1 MARKTPKKKLL
12 GLFGDFEQ
20 AIKVIVDIRQY
31 EVPGV
36 TVDNITIK
44 SPIEHP
50 EIEEILGERPCH
62 VSKFTLSGA
71 LFGLIF
77 GAFFLAA
84 AQANFLIQPQGGK
97 PVITVTS
104 NLVLIYEMLILFGM
118 LATFVGFL
126 FGAGLL
132 RKRSTLDDE
141 MISLDQVGI
150 VVEVEDQNIDPVMAL
165 FKKHHVLEVRDRELA
180 DQ

>member
-1 MARKTPKKKLL
+1 MLRKPRKKRLL
-12 GLFGDFEQ
+12 GLFSDFDQ
-20 AIKVIVDIRQY
+20 AVNVIVDIRHY

-36 TVDNITIK
+36 GVDNVTIK

-62 VSKFTLSGA
+62 VSKFSLSGA

-97 PVITVTS
+97 PVITITS
-104 NLVLIYEMLILFGM
+104 NLVLIYEMLILFGV
-118 LATFVGFL
+118 LATFAGFL
-126 FGAGLL
+126 IGSGLM
-132 RKRSTLDDE
+132 RRRSVLDDE
-141 MISLDQVGI
+141 RVSLDQVGI
-150 VVEVEDQNIDPVMAL
+150 VVEVEDENIDPVKRL
-165 FKKHHVLEVRDRELA
+165 FEKHNVLEIRDRELREI
-180 DQ
+180 

>member
-1 MARKTPKKKLL
+1 MARKTPKKRLL
-12 GLFGDFEQ
+12 GLFGDFDQ
-20 AIKVIVDIRQY
+20 AINVIVDIRHY

-36 TVDNITIK
+36 SVDNITIK

-62 VSKFTLSGA
+62 VSKFSLSGA

-97 PVITVTS
+97 PVITLTS
-104 NLVLIYEMLILFGM
+104 NLVLMYEMMILFGV

-126 FGAGLL
+126 VGSGLMH
-132 RKRSTLDDE
+132 RRSILDDQ

-150 VVEVEDQNIDPVMAL
+150 VIEVEDENIDPVRRL
-165 FKKHHVLEVRDRELA
+165 FKKHNVLEIRDREIRE
-180 DQ
+180 Q

>member
-1 MARKTPKKKLL
+1 MAKKSPKKRLL
-12 GLFGDFEQ
+12 GLFGDFDQ
-20 AIKVIVDIRQY
+20 AVNVIVGIRQY

-36 TVDNITIK
+36 SVDNITIK

-62 VSKFTLSGA
+62 VSKFSLSGA

-97 PVITVTS
+97 PVITLTS
-104 NLVLIYEMLILFGM
+104 NLVLMYEMLILFGV

-126 FGAGLL
+126 IGSGLM
-132 RKRSTLDDE
+132 RRRSVLDDE

-150 VVEVEDQNIDPVMAL
+150 VVEVEDDNIDPLMEL
-165 FKKHHVLEVRDRELA
+165 FKKHNVLEIRDRELRE
-180 DQ
+180 Q